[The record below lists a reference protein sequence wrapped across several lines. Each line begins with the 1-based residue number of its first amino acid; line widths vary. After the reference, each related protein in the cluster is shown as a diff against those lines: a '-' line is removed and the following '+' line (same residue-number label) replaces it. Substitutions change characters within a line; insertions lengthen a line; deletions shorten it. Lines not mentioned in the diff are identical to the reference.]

1 MLDVLYETDQDPTPL
16 VETMGLKQQNNA
28 SELESIVQ
36 DIINQN
42 PNAVADYQGGNKR
55 ALAFFVGQVMK
66 ATKGKANA
74 GLVNQII
81 TKLLG

>member
-1 MLDVLYETDQDPTPL
+1 
-16 VETMGLKQQNNA
+16 MGLKQQNNA
-28 SELESIVQ
+28 DELENIVQ